1 MLRIF
6 VFVIWGIL
14 FYVTSESFLLYCIFG
29 NFRMWMMQC
38 MRHPDI
44 GNVGTKPRNVVLKSL
59 LFGYWLILQVRINH
73 SVRKKKV
80 SPQLKRQFGVNF
92 GLCSIVGFQLL
103 VFRPESLATKLPNL
117 ATWSFS
123 LNPHLHNKPLWA
135 VYCLDVH
142 STRLTGW
149 RFQCSVRQY
158 RVRSLVV
165 CHSSPP
171 SVTGKRRYHASSRQC
186 RKERQPSQ
194 VLPKQTNVPVEDI
207 RVTARLWGVKLEPG
221 QQNKS

>member
-1 MLRIF
+1 MF
-6 VFVIWGIL
+6 
-14 FYVTSESFLLYCIFG
+14 S
-29 NFRMWMMQC
+29 
-38 MRHPDI
+38 
-44 GNVGTKPRNVVLKSL
+44 
-59 LFGYWLILQVRINH
+59 YWLILQVLINP
-73 SVRKKKV
+73 SVRKEKV

-92 GLCSIVGFQLL
+92 RLCSIVGFQLL
-103 VFRPESLATKLPNL
+103 VSRPESSATKLPNL

-171 SVTGKRRYHASSRQC
+171 SVTGRRRHHASSRQC

-194 VLPKQTNVPVEDI
+194 VLPIQTNVPVEDSSSDSQTLGSKTGA
-207 RVTARLWGVKLEPG
+207 RAAKQVVTWLRANIIKNWKE
-221 QQNKS
+221 